1 MSDAFAPQPP
11 TPDPALPVA
20 TPPSGAP
27 PSEPPLLWSEDL
39 PNAVQSQLP
48 WLWHGYLISGAV
60 TLLTS
65 QWKSGKTTLASI
77 LLSRLKTGGQLAGQA
92 LAPGKAVVVSEE
104 GPAHWLRRAQKLDF
118 GRHVCWLCRPFRT
131 KPRPD
136 EWRALIDRLAG
147 LRHQHGITLALLDP
161 LSHFLPGHIENDA
174 AALLEAL
181 MPLQQLTALGMCVWV
196 NHHPA
201 KGPTPAGQAARGS
214 GALPAYADIILEMDY
229 YTPSDPDD
237 RRRKLRAFSRFEETP
252 RRRVIELTA
261 DGTDYLCHGDFFD
274 AEYHQSW
281 QTVQQVLEEA
291 PHPLTRRQIL
301 DRWPADLRRPEET
314 TLWKWLERAREK
326 GLVCCAGTGRKND
339 PFRYWL
345 PGQMDKWQADP
356 LTSLYLAQLEA
367 RQPLL

>member
-1 MSDAFAPQPP
+1 MNPLPVEATSIHRQRIVNAISSNRPPIAAEGLTPMSDAFAPQPP

-161 LSHFLPGHIENDA
+161 LSHFL
-174 AALLEAL
+174 
-181 MPLQQLTALGMCVWV
+181 
-196 NHHPA
+196 
-201 KGPTPAGQAARGS
+201 
-214 GALPAYADIILEMDY
+214 
-229 YTPSDPDD
+229 
-237 RRRKLRAFSRFEETP
+237 
-252 RRRVIELTA
+252 
-261 DGTDYLCHGDFFD
+261 
-274 AEYHQSW
+274 
-281 QTVQQVLEEA
+281 
-291 PHPLTRRQIL
+291 
-301 DRWPADLRRPEET
+301 
-314 TLWKWLERAREK
+314 
-326 GLVCCAGTGRKND
+326 
-339 PFRYWL
+339 
-345 PGQMDKWQADP
+345 
-356 LTSLYLAQLEA
+356 
-367 RQPLL
+367 